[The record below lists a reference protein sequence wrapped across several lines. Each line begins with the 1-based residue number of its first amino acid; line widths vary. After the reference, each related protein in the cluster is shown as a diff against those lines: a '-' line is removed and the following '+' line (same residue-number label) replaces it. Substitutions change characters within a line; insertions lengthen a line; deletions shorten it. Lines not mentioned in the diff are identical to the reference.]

1 MEVVRPTARATVS
14 LAAQQPSSVLL
25 QGGGP
30 SSTPVVAALVEGM
43 QLLLLQVQ
51 SHEDL
56 VDSPKLFV
64 RTDPPPRSSRPDD
77 GFFFTLTPVRTATT
91 RLLPL
96 AHLHHVLRI
105 NHRP

>member
-1 MEVVRPTARATVS
+1 M
-14 LAAQQPSSVLL
+14 LL

-43 QLLLLQVQ
+43 QLLVLQVQ

-77 GFFFTLTPVRTATT
+77 AFFFTLTPVRTATT

-96 AHLHHVLRI
+96 AHLAPRTAHQSSSLTPPPLAVFSR
-105 NHRP
+105 